1 MAESGITSVQ
11 VALRIR
17 PLVENEI
24 ANGQKRILETVDGE
38 PQVYVKES
46 ERSFTFNYVFDANVS
61 QAQFYN
67 CAVKNMV
74 SSLFKGYNV
83 TILAYGQTGS
93 GKTHTMG
100 TSYVGDDIEQMGIIQ
115 RAVKDIFE
123 AIDLDVDNNF
133 QISVSF
139 MELYQELLY
148 DLLADKTRDQCVVD
162 IREDV
167 RGGIIV
173 PGLTEC
179 TVTSATETIAC
190 LTKGS
195 LGRATGATAM
205 NAQSSRSHAIFTI
218 CIEKQSKNDSNVA
231 TTAKF
236 HLVDLA
242 GSERPKK
249 TKATGERFK
258 EGININKGLLA
269 LGNVISALGEGNHSY
284 VSYRDSK
291 LTRLLQ
297 DSLGGNSITL
307 MIACVSPAAYNLDE
321 TVSTLRYADRARKIK
336 NKPIINQDPRVA
348 EIARLHQQLRELQ
361 LITLEQGNSTSVNEE
376 LHRLRQE
383 NEQLLGSNEMLRI
396 KNRKLTEQLHSAISE
411 NACMLER
418 SLITETAHDKLQK
431 KLSEL
436 NEEYSTLITNT
447 QLTEEQSSAYK
458 EIQNKIEDLRKDHHI
473 FQTEVV
479 DHDVHS
485 AINNAPPDVISD
497 VTPLFNKTH
506 LSVINE
512 ANEQMTNEYQE
523 KHVQQQLEYSKQLQ
537 ALACELAIKERLA
550 SEIEANTRKAQLI
563 DINSLQENE
572 QKITALEKEKEELLQ
587 QLKQTQTK
595 EITSKLAEQRRQRVN
610 ELESQISE
618 LNKKV
623 RELSHLIKLREK
635 DEQKIKQLNN
645 EIMSM
650 KQAKVKLVKMM
661 RSESDK
667 FKQWKIQREREMS
680 KLREQDR
687 KRKNEMIKMENMHA
701 KQQTVLKRKVEEA
714 AAINKRLK
722 DALALQKTVQ
732 NRRAANGKVERV
744 QSWVLQEFEILVS
757 TAEAERTLKSLI
769 EEKKLILQEKD
780 ELEKQLN
787 ENDGETEEVIQEK
800 RNRMKEILEDI
811 ELRDAQISDMRQKIQ
826 DSDQENKSKTRW
838 DAIQSMVDAKCAL
851 KCLFEIT
858 ADYKKELLAKDCEQ
872 RDKINALLDKVHSL
886 TAELNLKCIE
896 LEQLK
901 MRTPAPPPPKIGQKR
916 RRSKIHEA
924 CIDEDDEED
933 PFLDY
938 DSDQDVKLDDS
949 KDPDWQ
955 KTPVVQRIT
964 SKRQTMRIKPHNLT
978 ENTSNPMD
986 STVPLKRSSNGTI
999 KCTCTTRCET
1009 KRCSCRKFSN
1019 YCSSNCKCNNDCVNR
1034 NNDSSNNMET
1044 DSPLNGVSST
1054 GIEENKENEN
1064 SLNGTDNSLSDNDG
1078 NKTFVKRPKKYFS

>member
-1 MAESGITSVQ
+1 MTDTGITSVQ

-17 PLVENEI
+17 PLVESEI
-24 ANGQKRILETVDGE
+24 NNGQKRILETVEGE
-38 PQVYVKES
+38 PQVYIKES
-46 ERSFTFNYVFDANVS
+46 DKSFTFNYVFDANKTQS
-61 QAQFYN
+61 EFYN
-67 CAVKNMV
+67 SAVKNMV

-100 TSYVGDDIEQMGIIQ
+100 TSYTGTDIEQMGIIQ

-123 AIDLDVDNNF
+123 AIDLDVENDY

-148 DLLADKTRDQCVVD
+148 DLLADKTREQCVVD

-179 TVTSATETIAC
+179 SVKTATETYEC
-190 LTKGS
+190 LNKGS

-218 CIEKQSKNDSNVA
+218 CIEKQSKKDTNVA
-231 TTAKF
+231 TSSKF

-258 EGININKGLLA
+258 EGIKINQGLLA

-321 TVSTLRYADRARKIK
+321 TLSTLRYADRARKIK
-336 NKPIINQDPRVA
+336 NKPIINQDPRMA

-361 LITLEQGNSTSVNEE
+361 LLTLEQGNVEINEE

-383 NEQLLGSNEMLRI
+383 NQQLLGANEMLRI

-418 SLITETAHDKLQK
+418 SLITENAHDKLQR
-431 KLSEL
+431 KLAEL
-436 NEEYSTLITNT
+436 NDEYCSLMTNVN
-447 QLTEEQSSAYK
+447 LNEDQSSVFN
-458 EIQNKIEDLRKDHHI
+458 EIKNKIEDLRTDHQI

-479 DHDVHS
+479 NHDTHS
-485 AINNAPPDVISD
+485 AINNAPADVMSD
-497 VTPLFNKTH
+497 END
-506 LSVINE
+506 
-512 ANEQMTNEYQE
+512 ANEQHNEIQE

-537 ALACELAIKERLA
+537 ILACELAIKERLA
-550 SEIEANTRKAQLI
+550 SEIETNTRKAQLI
-563 DINSLQENE
+563 DINTLQENE
-572 QKITALEKEKEELLQ
+572 QRIAALEKEKDELLQ
-587 QLKQTQTK
+587 QLKQTHTK
-595 EITSKLAEQRRQRVN
+595 EVKSKLAEQRRQRVQ
-610 ELESQISE
+610 ELESQLTE

-623 RELSHLIKLREK
+623 RELSRVIKLREK

-645 EIMSM
+645 EIMNM
-650 KQAKVKLVKMM
+650 KQAKVKLVKTM

-667 FKQWKIQREREMS
+667 FRQWKIQREREMC

-687 KRKNEMIKMENMHA
+687 KRQNEIIKMSNKHA

-722 DALALQKTVQ
+722 DALALQKCAQ
-732 NRRAANGKVERV
+732 NRRIASGKVERV
-744 QSWVLQEFEILVS
+744 QSWVVQELEILVS
-757 TAEAERTLKSLI
+757 TAEAERTLHCLI
-769 EEKKLILQEKD
+769 EERKLILEEKN
-780 ELEKQLN
+780 ELEQNLK
-787 ENDGETEEVIQEK
+787 ENNYETEEVIQEK
-800 RNRMKEILEDI
+800 RNRLKEILEDI
-811 ELRDAQISDMRQKIQ
+811 ELRDAQIADMQQKIK
-826 DSDQENKSKTRW
+826 DSDQENKSNTRW
-838 DAIQSMVDAKCAL
+838 DMVQSMVDAKCAL
-851 KCLFEIT
+851 KLLFEL
-858 ADYKKELLAKDCEQ
+858 AAEAKKELLFKECEQ
-872 RDKINALLDKVHSL
+872 RDKINELLDQIHKL
-886 TAELNLKCIE
+886 TSELNEKSIE
-896 LEQLK
+896 LEKLQI
-901 MRTPAPPPPKIGQKR
+901 RTPVPLPKVLMS
-916 RRSKIHEA
+916 RRSNLHAAILKE
-924 CIDEDDEED
+924 EEYED

-938 DSDQDVKLDDS
+938 DSEEDVKLDDS

-964 SKRQTMRIKPHNLT
+964 SKRLTIRKPLNLT
-978 ENTSNPMD
+978 NDTSDNTID
-986 STVPLKRSSNGTI
+986 KTVTLKRSSDGSI
-999 KCTCTTRCET
+999 KCYCTTRCET
-1009 KRCSCRKFSN
+1009 KRCSCRKFGYN
-1019 YCSSNCKCNNDCVNR
+1019 CSPNCKCSYTCMNR
-1034 NNDSSNNMET
+1034 RKSNNSTSLEVSNSSASNEISSAET
-1044 DSPLNGVSST
+1044 EISPADG
-1054 GIEENKENEN
+1054 NKENES
-1064 SLNGTDNSLSDNDG
+1064 SLNGTDNSLDDT
-1078 NKTFVKRPKKYFS
+1078 NKTFVKKPKKYFT